1 MAVHK
6 PKGVDAI
13 NECGIQIDTSQI
25 PKFRCCEL
33 AEAAIRLTEL
43 VFSRPGEEEKY
54 QAWLKEYRAKKAAK
68 KEG

>member
-1 MAVHK
+1 M
-6 PKGVDAI
+6 
-13 NECGIQIDTSQI
+13 NEKKLQIDTAQI

-54 QAWLKEYRAKKAAK
+54 RARKAAK
-68 KEG
+68 KESQRE